1 MTDISFYEYFKKLE
15 VATGILK
22 QQAGLI
28 DYEQIVDSYNDNKFV
43 AVYIDVDYALAI
55 NSTKIRGQLYEAA
68 ELFKAVG
75 GEVYALSSKPSSYFD
90 DGHYDVFTNVYCG
103 SDVTK
108 EDKMDYDIYVFGES
122 IFCGELD
129 KKAGDHKNVI
139 VDVTGTTFLSL
150 YYGHSHAIN
159 YTLVEHLL
167 FFLATKKYLK
177 NLELNT
183 RFDKMKK
190 FLKKEEERRNNKLK
204 KQMIL
209 QMIQIK

>member
-15 VATGILK
+15 EATGILK
-22 QQAGLI
+22 RQGGLI

-43 AVYIDVDYALAI
+43 AVFIDVDYALAI
-55 NSTKIRGQLYEAA
+55 NSTKIRGQLYEVA

-90 DGHYDVFTNVYCG
+90 DGHYDAFTNVYCG

-108 EDKMDYDIYVFGES
+108 EDKMDYLLNYQNWSTEEYDIYVFGES
-122 IFCGELD
+122 IFCGELE

-190 FLKKEEERRNNKLK
+190 FLKKRKSAEIIN
-204 KQMIL
+204 
-209 QMIQIK
+209 